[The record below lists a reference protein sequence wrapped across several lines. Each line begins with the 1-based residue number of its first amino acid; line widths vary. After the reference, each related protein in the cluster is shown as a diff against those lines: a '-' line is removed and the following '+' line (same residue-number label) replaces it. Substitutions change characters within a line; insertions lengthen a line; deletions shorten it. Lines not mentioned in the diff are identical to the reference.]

1 MGYEKKRQNQEVNT
15 GSMADIAFLL
25 LIFFL
30 VTTQIATNKGLTMVL
45 PPPKEDNIDVPLN
58 ERNVLK
64 IQINSADRIQI
75 EEEPVTNVDDID
87 MIVYDFVLNFG
98 RPDDK
103 KRGKSN
109 MSDRETFE
117 TLPATMKNYITR
129 NLAREDSSDG
139 PSEAVVS
146 VKTDRGS
153 GYDMFIKV
161 MDEINAAYYRIYGER
176 VGLTAEEYRKLNRN
190 DPRQRLLYE
199 NGKLGINKGISLAEP
214 TAVGGS

>member
-1 MGYEKKRQNQEVNT
+1 MGYQRKRQNQEVNA

-45 PPPKEDNIDVPLN
+45 PPPKEKNDDVPLN
-58 ERNVLK
+58 ERNILK
-64 IQINSADRIQI
+64 IQINSADKVQI
-75 EEEPVTNVDDID
+75 EEEIIPNLDDID
-87 MIVYDFVLNFG
+87 GIVYDFVLNFG
-98 RPDDK
+98 APDER

-109 MSDRETFE
+109 MSDQETFQ
-117 TLPATMKNYITR
+117 TLPATMQNYIRR
-129 NLAREDSSDG
+129 NLSRSDSSDG

-161 MDEINAAYYRIYGER
+161 MDEINAAYYTIYGER
-176 VGLTAEEYRKLNRN
+176 VGLTADEYRKLNRN

-199 NGKLGINKGISLAEP
+199 KGRLGINKGISLAEP
-214 TAVGGS
+214 TEVGG

>member
-1 MGYEKKRQNQEVNT
+1 MRNQKNRPAQEVNA

-45 PPPKEDNIDVPLN
+45 PPPKEENDDVPLN
-58 ERNVLK
+58 ERNILK
-64 IQINSADRIQI
+64 IQINSADKVQI
-75 EEEPVTNVDDID
+75 EEEILPDLDEID
-87 MIVYDFVLNFG
+87 GIVYDFVLNFG
-98 RPDDK
+98 NPGDK
-103 KRGKSN
+103 KKGKSN

-117 TLPATMKNYITR
+117 SLPASMKNYISR
-129 NLAREDSSDG
+129 NLARYDSSEG
-139 PSEAVVS
+139 PSKAVVS
-146 VKTDRGS
+146 LKADRGS

-161 MDEINAAYYRIYGER
+161 MDEINAAYYKIYGER

-199 NGKLGINKGISLAEP
+199 KGKAGINKGISLAEP
-214 TAVGGS
+214 TGVAGS